1 MAKKE
6 AEGEAENKKRC
17 KEAEGE
23 AETEA
28 KKKPVKR
35 EDGKLIK
42 EPEEEEE
49 EETEEEKRKKKLR
62 MKEAAEEDEEE
73 DEDETEKGELGGE
86 NPQEDAAASNQ
97 AGGTLSPNAG
107 VPSTQNVF
115 VPQSNVRVSRESSS
129 GSSMGQSPSEVSY
142 GKSANTDLL
151 KSPLYTQLSSQI
163 EALKKSFEK
172 KLEAIDKS
180 MSDRVENLQKTAK
193 QIEAFY
199 KQPLY
204 KSIDE
209 DAAAESGFAKKS
221 IKEQIDA
228 GKVNFSF

>member
-6 AEGEAENKKRC
+6 AEGEAEDKKRC

-23 AETEA
+23 AESEA

-49 EETEEEKRKKKLR
+49 TEEEKRKKKLR
-62 MKEAAEEDEEE
+62 MKEAEGEEEDEE
-73 DEDETEKGELGGE
+73 DEDETEKGELGGQ
-86 NPQEDAAASNQ
+86 NPQEDTASATDANS
-97 AGGTLSPNAG
+97 TLSPNAG

-115 VPQSNVRVSRESSS
+115 VPQSNVRVGRESSS
-129 GSSMGQSPSEVSY
+129 GSSAGQSPSEVTY

-151 KSPLYTQLSSQI
+151 KSPLFVELSSQI
-163 EALKKSFEK
+163 GALKKSFEK

-209 DAAAESGFAKKS
+209 NAAPEAVMKKS
-221 IKEQIDA
+221 VKEQIDA
-228 GKVNFSF
+228 GKVKFSF

>member
-1 MAKKE
+1 MAKDKKTEE
-6 AEGEAENKKRC
+6 AEVKRC
-17 KEAEGE
+17 KAKAED
-23 AETEA
+23 EA
-28 KKKPVKR
+28 KPEMEKAPVEEDEEKLRMKK
-35 EDGKLIK
+35 ED
-42 EPEEEEE
+42 EED
-49 EETEEEKRKKKLR
+49 EETEEEKKKKK
-62 MKEAAEEDEEE
+62 MKKAEEDEE
-73 DEDETEKGELGGE
+73 DEETEKGELGGE
-86 NPQEDAAASNQ
+86 NPQEDTASATDANS
-97 AGGTLSPNAG
+97 TLSPNAG